1 MEWLFVASLALVAY
15 TYAGYALLAAL
26 LAAIAARPHRTAAIE
41 PSVSLI
47 ILAHN
52 EEEALGA
59 KLENTLAL
67 DYPAERLEII
77 VASDGSTDRTDE
89 IALSYAPRGVRLVRA
104 PDHPGKTETTNRAA
118 AQARGEILVFS
129 DATGEY
135 GRGALRALVRSFADP
150 NVGAVSGRVVYDYP
164 AAASAQGFRA
174 YQRWIVWA
182 RRAESLW
189 GTETSVSG
197 SISAVRRDAFEPLP
211 GHLDFDMAHP
221 LHVAARGLR
230 TVYEPDAISR
240 EEARSAARSEFNA
253 RVRMAL
259 FAFGFIPYAFGRIRS
274 ARASR
279 SLDLYVFQ
287 FFSHKLLRWL
297 APLWLALLALTS
309 VALAGRS
316 RLAALA
322 LAAQLLLYASAAL
335 ASRVRLTGRAAALLG
350 VPLFFVTLHWAF
362 AVGLWRYA
370 RGQRGGAWRPER
382 PARS

>member
-1 MEWLFVASLALVAY
+1 VAWLFFASLALVAY
-15 TYAGYALLAAL
+15 TYLGYPLLAAL
-26 LAAIAARPHRTAAIE
+26 LSALAARPHRTAPNE

-52 EEEALGA
+52 EEAALGA

-67 DYPAERLEII
+67 DYPADHLEII

-89 IALSYAPRGVRLVRA
+89 IALGYAPRGVRLVRA

-118 AQARGEILVFS
+118 AEARGEILVFS

-135 GRGALRALVRSFADP
+135 NRGALRALVRSFADP
-150 NVGAVSGRVVYDYP
+150 EVGAVSGRVVYDYP
-164 AAASAQGFRA
+164 EAASAQGFRT

-182 RRAESLW
+182 RRAESVW

-197 SISAVRRDAFEPLP
+197 SISAVRRSAFEPLP

-221 LHVAARGLR
+221 LHAASRGLR

-240 EEARSAARSEFNA
+240 EEARSAARSEFDA

-259 FAFGFIPYAFGRIRS
+259 FAFGFIPYALGRMRS

-279 SLDLYVFQ
+279 NFDLYAFQ
-287 FFSHKLLRWL
+287 FLSHKLMRWL

-309 VALAGRS
+309 AALAGRS
-316 RLAALA
+316 QLAALA
-322 LAAQLLLYASAAL
+322 LAVQLLVYASAAL
-335 ASRVRLTGRAAALLG
+335 AYRLRPAGRAAAVLG

-362 AVGLWRYA
+362 AVGLWRYL
-370 RGQRGGAWRPER
+370 RGERGGAWRPER
-382 PARS
+382 AVRS